1 MGYNFSALLGA
12 ERTNAMLRHLSKP
25 IRVVLRWQL
34 AAAAVLTPVA
44 GLLAGKHGAI
54 SAAAGAG
61 IGIIACLA
69 AAYVA
74 SWSSARSAG
83 GVVAGALRAEAVKVG
98 LAVLLVWAAL
108 SLYAEAVVLALLG
121 AFVATMV
128 VFSMAFFVREY

>member
-1 MGYNFSALLGA
+1 MGYNFAALPEA
-12 ERTNAMLRHLSKP
+12 KRKNAMLRRLSKP
-25 IRVVLRWQL
+25 IRVVIRWQF
-34 AAAAVLTPVA
+34 AAAAVLTLVA

-54 SAAAGAG
+54 SAAGGAA

-69 AAYVA
+69 AAHVA
-74 SWSSARSAG
+74 SWSGAKSAG

-98 LAVLLVWAAL
+98 LAVLLVWAML
-108 SLYAEAVVLALLG
+108 SLYAEAVVFALLG

>member
-1 MGYNFSALLGA
+1 
-12 ERTNAMLRHLSKP
+12 MLRALSKP

-44 GLLAGKHGAI
+44 AFVAGGHGAI
-54 SAAAGAG
+54 SAAAGAA
-61 IGIIACLA
+61 IGIFACLA

-74 SWSSARSAG
+74 SWSSAKSAG

-98 LAVLLVWAAL
+98 LAVLLLWLVL
-108 SLYAEAVVLALLG
+108 SLYAEAVVIALLG